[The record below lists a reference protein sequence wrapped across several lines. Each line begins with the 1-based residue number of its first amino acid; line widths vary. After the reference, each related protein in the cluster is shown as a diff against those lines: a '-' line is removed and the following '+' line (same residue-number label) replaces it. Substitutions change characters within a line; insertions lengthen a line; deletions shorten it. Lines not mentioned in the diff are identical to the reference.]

1 MWNVSALWERT
12 RLSFPF
18 SGFLSWKE
26 NIIFRHTRSP
36 PHLSGVVGAHVVA
49 HSISWTPVASY
60 TQIYKSVCAFTGDLQ
75 QAGSVSLHPKAAGEN
90 EHLAV
95 EHTKWLSTCWHAALE
110 VGHKRKP
117 VNKTQTK
124 IPELKCFL
132 CYFIAVGGVWTISNL
147 KPQKSEEICAVLLCI
162 KRPAKL
168 H

>member
-1 MWNVSALWERT
+1 MYQRCEREHVSASHFQVSWAERKI
-12 RLSFPF
+12 SFSVTLDLLP
-18 SGFLSWKE
+18 
-26 NIIFRHTRSP
+26 T
-36 PHLSGVVGAHVVA
+36 LSGVVGAHVVA

-147 KPQKSEEICAVLLCI
+147 KPQKSEEICAVLLFI